1 MPEFVLGT
9 VGNSA
14 GQFRN
19 KTKKET
25 GGGKVNL
32 PADRRPDLPVD
43 LNLLHQPI
51 PPDQS
56 PTLSDPRVQPDLD
69 LILPD
74 PGVLLSLGPIHPYLG
89 VHQGLDQLYQ
99 EVLLDPGLT
108 LPDPEVPSDIFHPSQ
123 DLIHPSGHLQ
133 LAQDPDPTLP
143 EKMTA

>member
-25 GGGKVNL
+25 GGGKNDQKKVNL

-43 LNLLHQPI
+43 PNLLHQPI

-69 LILPD
+69 LILPY
-74 PGVLLSLGPIHPYLG
+74 PGVLSSLGPILPYLG

-99 EVLLDPGLT
+99 EALLDPGPT
-108 LPDPEVPSDIFHPSQ
+108 LPDPEV
-123 DLIHPSGHLQ
+123 L
-133 LAQDPDPTLP
+133 
-143 EKMTA
+143 